1 MIKFDFDEWGF
12 VKCPKCGN
20 RMLQLNFHCLGCTN
34 DNCNYVYD
42 IREDKKSFSYRNEVK
57 NEKRS

>member
-42 IREDKKSFSYRNEVK
+42 IREDKKPFSYRNEV
-57 NEKRS
+57 